1 MDRGRQGV
9 TPVVVDASALIA
21 WLLNDSPAT
30 AALVEDAIVR
40 RADAPLIGPV
50 LLRAEV
56 ANALSV
62 AVRRARLTLAQ
73 AQQAAAFG
81 DGLPIELDPQAADV
95 SALLMAANTHG
106 LTAYDAIYL
115 QLAVA
120 RGADLLT
127 ADTALA
133 DAARRAG
140 VVVRGD

>member
-1 MDRGRQGV
+1 MDRVGQGV

-21 WLLNDSPAT
+21 WLLDDSPT

-40 RADAPLIGPV
+40 RADAPLIGQV

-56 ANALSV
+56 ADAFSV
-62 AVRRARLTLAQ
+62 AVRRVRLTMAQ
-73 AQQAAAFG
+73 AQQAAAFA

-95 SALLMAANTHG
+95 GALLMAANTHG

-140 VVVRGD
+140 VRVQGD

>member
-1 MDRGRQGV
+1 MVSPCVRNNSLVSDTLQGR
-9 TPVVVDASALIA
+9 S
-21 WLLNDSPAT
+21 S
-30 AALVEDAIVR
+30 AALRAVGNSLRVVR

-95 SALLMAANTHG
+95 GALLMAANTHG
-106 LTAYDAIYL
+106 LTGYGAIYL

-133 DAARRAG
+133 HAARRAG
-140 VVVRGD
+140 VRVQGD